1 MKGDGRKDCAEA
13 AKDGGE
19 KGQNRPVSRCTR
31 GALKPARNLI
41 HLFVARLCRKYFI
54 KLYRILPLCELRDWI

>member
-41 HLFVARLCRKYFI
+41 HLCRKVMQKIFHKIVPYPP
-54 KLYRILPLCELRDWI
+54 PL